1 MKKLIAM
8 SLGLSF
14 CVASYSLVAADFD
27 GSKPLLCATI
37 EAIECGPGDECLEGT
52 AEGINAPQFFRIHFN
67 EKTLSATKENGEDQS
82 TGIRTMERVDG
93 MLVMQGIEAGRA
105 WSLVISEYTGKMSV
119 SVAGDREGFVLFGVC
134 TPL

>member
-1 MKKLIAM
+1 MRRWIWPFLAM
-8 SLGLSF
+8 QS
-14 CVASYSLVAADFD
+14 
-27 GSKPLLCATI
+27 I
-37 EAIECGPGDECLEGT
+37 EKRKRCEKYQHAV
-52 AEGINAPQFFRIHFN
+52 NAPQFFRIHFKK
-67 EKTLSATKENGEDQS
+67 KTISATKENGEDQS

-119 SVAGDREGFVLFGVC
+119 SVAGDREGFVLFGAC